1 MRTPCDGKAKYD
13 KATVVPTDLLRELAV
28 HPCCGKGCV
37 TTILGLPAARGDIC
51 GCFKIDP
58 GFAGFCAPA
67 PSEENSSEAQ
77 QQARF
82 LEIVKAARTPFDK
95 FRPRADD
102 PKELEI
108 EKKKQLA
115 GELLRHFKHYG
126 RRLDDKSWNWDGA
139 YDIRLPD
146 GTPKKVCKRAWCA
159 ISGVLRG
166 GVEYAQRLVREG
178 TVAEHLV
185 AEEDLLKDVNV
196 KDAFVYFGMDIDT
209 YHYYIQSFM
218 VISAI
223 PESGPAM
230 VAAAWI
236 ADYFDLVGE
245 AQPGLMALHYDP
257 VSKREIYDTY
267 FADEAVLKA
276 GHGCVQ

>member
-37 TTILGLPAARGDIC
+37 TTILGLPAAREDIC

-67 PSEENSSEAQ
+67 PSGENSSEAQ

-102 PKELEI
+102 SKELEI

-146 GTPKKVCKRAWCA
+146 GTPKRVCKRAWCA

-166 GVEYAQRLVREG
+166 GVEYAQ
-178 TVAEHLV
+178 T
-185 AEEDLLKDVNV
+185 K
-196 KDAFVYFGMDIDT
+196 I
-209 YHYYIQSFM
+209 
-218 VISAI
+218 
-223 PESGPAM
+223 
-230 VAAAWI
+230 
-236 ADYFDLVGE
+236 
-245 AQPGLMALHYDP
+245 
-257 VSKREIYDTY
+257 
-267 FADEAVLKA
+267 
-276 GHGCVQ
+276 